1 MLDAAGELL
10 LERGVPAFTIE
21 AIVERSGVAR
31 STIYRHWD
39 TRRELLVAT
48 FDHLLPI
55 PRDPDVAG
63 PLRER
68 LLTLARAHAE
78 RLSNAPW
85 AAAIPALLDAAARDP
100 ELAGVRERLVA
111 ENGGPTRRTLEL
123 AISRGELAA
132 DTDIDEAI
140 SQLAGPMVFRHL
152 ITREPTDDQFAAR
165 TVDLFLASRGAG

>member
-1 MLDAAGELL
+1 M
-10 LERGVPAFTIE
+10 
-21 AIVERSGVAR
+21 
-31 STIYRHWD
+31 
-39 TRRELLVAT
+39 
-48 FDHLLPI
+48 
-55 PRDPDVAG
+55 
-63 PLRER
+63 
-68 LLTLARAHAE
+68 
-78 RLSNAPW
+78 
-85 AAAIPALLDAAARDP
+85 PALLDAASRDP

-152 ITREPTDDQFAAR
+152 ITREPTDDEFAAR